1 MTTPDGQANAIAFER
16 AQRTDLDAI
25 VAMFLADMADLGER
39 PDPAQMRATAMQM
52 LDPEARQNHVFVA
65 RDVDGTLLGLL
76 VANEFL
82 SIKFPGRALW
92 IEELYVIPEARRR
105 GVGRILVEEF
115 LLWAKL
121 DGVKGI
127 ELEAYRMNTAASILY
142 RTIGFRRLARERYA
156 FNMDEYELDE
166 DGQP

>member
-1 MTTPDGQANAIAFER
+1 MTTPDGQGSAIAIER
-16 AQRTDLDAI
+16 AGEQDLDAI
-25 VAMFLADMADLGER
+25 VAMFMADMADLGER
-39 PDPAQMRATAMQM
+39 PDPVRMRETARQM
-52 LDPEARQNHVFVA
+52 LDPATRRNHVFVA
-65 RDVDGTLLGLL
+65 RDADGTRLGLL

-92 IEELYVIPEARRR
+92 LEELYVVPEARRR

-121 DGVKGI
+121 DGVRGI